1 MKFLS
6 SIKNKL
12 EGYRKF
18 LSVMGDKGKK
28 NVYLQYIRYSTNDLD
43 KNGNLILDDSQ
54 KEMLDKIHLLSK
66 KKKDQFGNDILIL
79 VEKKVSYIER
89 LALFAS
95 ADCFLRTSKQESFSL
110 GLYEFLILK
119 QFLKQEKKICYM
131 LSELSGVNTS
141 LAGTIKINPFD
152 YNSIYNGFIQSD
164 QIMFGEHDERNI
176 LTLEKDFQ
184 HVMKS
189 S

>member
-1 MKFLS
+1 M
-6 SIKNKL
+6 
-12 EGYRKF
+12 
-18 LSVMGDKGKK
+18 
-28 NVYLQYIRYSTNDLD
+28 
-43 KNGNLILDDSQ
+43 
-54 KEMLDKIHLLSK
+54 
-66 KKKDQFGNDILIL
+66 
-79 VEKKVSYIER
+79 
-89 LALFAS
+89 
-95 ADCFLRTSKQESFSL
+95 RTSKQESFSL